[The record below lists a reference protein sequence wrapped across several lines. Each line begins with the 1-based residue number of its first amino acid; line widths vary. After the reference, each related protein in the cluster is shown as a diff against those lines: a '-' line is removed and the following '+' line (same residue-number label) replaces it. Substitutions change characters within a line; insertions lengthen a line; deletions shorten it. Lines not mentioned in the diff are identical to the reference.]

1 MHTRES
7 LAFCAKM
14 CIFGG
19 MKRFALLL
27 LPVLLCQV
35 PAFAGD
41 DFAVAV
47 QSVVNMREHPDYDK
61 EMGTQVLM
69 GTVVKVL
76 ERDETKEWLRIES
89 PDGYKAWCHK
99 MAVKEFDE
107 SQIEEWNSSRKI
119 IITVPYTF
127 FLESPDR
134 NAGHVCDGCI
144 GCIAIYSGQKGRFYC
159 VTLPSG
165 VKAYVPKS
173 DAMLLERWEASLPSK
188 EALPESIIKTAKMFL
203 GIPYLWGGTS
213 IKGVDCSGFTQ
224 QVFSL
229 SGIQLPR
236 NSSAQAKVGEPVDV
250 STGLHNLKPGDLL
263 FFGKTREDGST
274 RINHVAIYIGG
285 GKIIQS
291 SYCVRINSLIEGT
304 PDYYPRKVYAA
315 RRVF

>member
-1 MHTRES
+1 
-7 LAFCAKM
+7 
-14 CIFGG
+14 
-19 MKRFALLL
+19 MKRFALLM
-27 LPVLLCQV
+27 LPVLICPVL
-35 PAFAGD
+35 AFAGD

-61 EMGTQVLM
+61 EMGTQILM
-69 GTVVKVL
+69 GTLVKVL
-76 ERDETKEWLRIES
+76 EHDDREGWYLVES
-89 PDGYKAWCHK
+89 PDGYKAWCHDH
-99 MAVKEFDE
+99 AVKKMDD
-107 SQIEEWNSSRKI
+107 SSLAEWNSSRKI
-119 IITVPYTF
+119 IVTVPYTF

-144 GCIAIYSGQKGRFYC
+144 GCVALYSGQRGRFYC

-165 VKAYVPKS
+165 AKAYVPKS
-173 DAMLLERWEASLPSK
+173 DAMLLEKWEAALPSK

-203 GIPYLWGGTS
+203 GVPYLWGGTS
-213 IKGVDCSGFTQ
+213 IKGVDCSGFSQ

-229 SGIQLPR
+229 NGILLPR
-236 NSSAQAKVGEPVDV
+236 NASAQAKVGEPVDI
-250 STGLHNLKPGDLL
+250 SAGLHNLKPGDLL